1 MNEYN
6 IDADMRIALGIA
18 RFIAP
23 IDTGNLRFNAISA
36 NRVEGGF
43 QIKYSLQNAYYIYFL
58 EEGTRKFQGHRAFI
72 EGQTVPAIAS
82 FLSTKYEFNPKN
94 TDMMNHFMK
103 FAAQG
108 NNDTIGNTLD
118 RDKRFYNSFF
128 KNVDEMASRENWQ
141 HNDNVS
147 FYNNDFRG
155 KKVTDFVEYL
165 GGWEKCFM
173 NY

>member
-1 MNEYN
+1 
-6 IDADMRIALGIA
+6 
-18 RFIAP
+18 
-23 IDTGNLRFNAISA
+23 
-36 NRVEGGF
+36 
-43 QIKYSLQNAYYIYFL
+43 
-58 EEGTRKFQGHRAFI
+58 
-72 EGQTVPAIAS
+72 
-82 FLSTKYEFNPKN
+82 
-94 TDMMNHFMK
+94 MMNHFMK

-165 GGWEKCFM
+165 GG
-173 NY
+173 